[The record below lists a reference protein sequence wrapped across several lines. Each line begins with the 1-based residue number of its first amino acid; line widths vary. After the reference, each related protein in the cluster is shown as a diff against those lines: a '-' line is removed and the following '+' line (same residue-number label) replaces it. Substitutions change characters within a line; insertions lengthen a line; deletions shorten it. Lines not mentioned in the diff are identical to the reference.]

1 MKLRKFLKMLFF
13 IIKIMV
19 IKLKKG
25 KIMELLGLIKEK

>member
-19 IKLKKG
+19 MKLKKG

>member
-1 MKLRKFLKMLFF
+1 MKLRKFLKMHFF

-19 IKLKKG
+19 MKLKKG